1 MAVPNFDNLKK
12 FATKCTTSQSDNVVV
27 SAHEAKSVVLDYQK
41 LLSYT
46 VELQNKLLEAEK
58 ERDTPTE
65 IEIRS
70 SNF

>member
-12 FATKCTTSQSDNVVV
+12 FATKWTTSQSDNVGV